1 MKLTLVFVMTLCCVF
16 FARGQSTYTTSLI
29 TQDVLNG
36 INQQVEKEIPTFKK
50 SISTLEFSND
60 QIEFAIDTFRI
71 EHIVSKRMDID
82 NTTIGMNVTIDQ
94 QTTSYDKLMNKY
106 YGKLLKALKPEDK
119 KVLIAA
125 EQSWMAYR
133 DAENNLINTMT
144 KDEYSGGGT
153 IQSNIRMGAYSDL
166 VIQRTIAIFNYFN
179 NIIKDK

>member
-1 MKLTLVFVMTLCCVF
+1 
-16 FARGQSTYTTSLI
+16 
-29 TQDVLNG
+29 
-36 INQQVEKEIPTFKK
+36 
-50 SISTLEFSND
+50 
-60 QIEFAIDTFRI
+60 
-71 EHIVSKRMDID
+71 
-82 NTTIGMNVTIDQ
+82 MNVTIDQ